1 MSLKAAV
8 GKAVEW
14 AEADDASAH
23 AAALAELAKSL
34 AGEIEHA
41 PDVVLEKPPPYA
53 QLAKELRA
61 TLEEL
66 EAMRDGD
73 DAQASIGVVLSTPVW
88 DAAG

>member
-8 GKAVEW
+8 EKAVEW

-23 AAALAELAKSL
+23 AAALAE
-34 AGEIEHA
+34 
-41 PDVVLEKPPPYA
+41 
-53 QLAKELRA
+53 LAKELRA